1 MTDNKNFMK
10 GSMVFAAAISAACG
24 ALESEYSTKKQLPI
38 PGGYDESD
46 VGTMVCAGLL
56 LTVLGVLADESD
68 GRGRMMSAVNRM
80 GDRKFPLGQDI
91 RIALNKIMDVLGM
104 KDERHRWN

>member
-1 MTDNKNFMK
+1 MTDNGNFLK

-24 ALESEYSTKKQLPI
+24 SLEQQYSGDKELPI
-38 PGGYDESD
+38 PGGYDKDD
-46 VGTMVCAGLL
+46 VGIMVCAGLL
-56 LTVLGVLADESD
+56 LTTLGVIADESA
-68 GRGRMMSAVNRM
+68 GRDRMMDAVERM

-91 RIALNKIMDVLGM
+91 RIALNRIMDVLGM